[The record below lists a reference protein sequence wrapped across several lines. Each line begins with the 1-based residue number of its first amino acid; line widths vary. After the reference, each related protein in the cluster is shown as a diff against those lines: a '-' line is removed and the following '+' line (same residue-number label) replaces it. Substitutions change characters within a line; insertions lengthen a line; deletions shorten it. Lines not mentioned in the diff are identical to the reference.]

1 MAFVECSGWPK
12 NPRASYLQSYCALAF
27 LCTNCTK
34 GWETRK
40 KDGNRREVGG
50 NRTVLRDVVLYS
62 AIANAAIP
70 YPDRGERGG
79 GGGGAFGARANFEDL
94 LLPNR

>member
-1 MAFVECSGWPK
+1 MAFVECSGWLK
-12 NPRASYLQSYCALAF
+12 NPRASYLQPYCALAF
-27 LCTNCTK
+27 LCTDCTK
-34 GWETRK
+34 GWETGQ
-40 KDGNRREVGG
+40 KDENRREVGG

-70 YPDRGERGG
+70 IQTEGKWGG
-79 GGGGAFGARANFEDL
+79 GGGTFGARANFEDL